1 MLTRIKSSAL
11 TSFSLQLSGAPNSRD
26 PRQEGR
32 DNDKGKKQGLDKA
45 EEWEGWKI
53 KQNNLLCLDEYLFSD
68 GFFFL
73 NLYILSLSALPVPMT
88 TWSHQCGIISSP
100 CDMEQYWEYDHN
112 KTAEWGPWKRAGE
125 GARGAV
131 CVIVSTAF
139 LTSGPKP
146 HRPPRFKTM
155 RVQTRASDMG
165 WGRRGP
171 GGSTDHLKGIQILF
185 YGCWPFIKC
194 DRQSMDAWVRL
205 WGKRNVCAG

>member
-1 MLTRIKSSAL
+1 MNISVFWWFLLSQLVHPLPVGPACSSDHLISPVRDYLLPMWYGTVLRIWPQQDSWMRPL
-11 TSFSLQLSGAPNSRD
+11 E
-26 PRQEGR
+26 EGR
-32 DNDKGKKQGLDKA
+32 RG
-45 EEWEGWKI
+45 WEGGW
-53 KQNNLLCLDEYLFSD
+53 
-68 GFFFL
+68 
-73 NLYILSLSALPVPMT
+73 
-88 TWSHQCGIISSP
+88 
-100 CDMEQYWEYDHN
+100 
-112 KTAEWGPWKRAGE
+112 
-125 GARGAV
+125 

-165 WGRRGP
+165 WGQRVP

-205 WGKRNVCAG
+205 WGKRNMCAG